1 MIDIRGKKATGFP
14 EVVREEQDLTQ
25 PRFWTAQRFPTK
37 DRTFPLVQLV
47 QVRTPYGIVTGW
59 QVWAGTAKWAFHT
72 ENEAL
77 DFIGQRFGVGP
88 RATKTKE

>member
-1 MIDIRGKKATGFP
+1 MKPKATDFP
-14 EVVREEQDLTQ
+14 TVERVEEQDPRL

-37 DRTFPLVQLV
+37 DQLFPLVQLV

-72 ENEAL
+72 ENEAVE
-77 DFIGQRFGVGP
+77 FIAKRFGVGP
-88 RATKTKE
+88 CASKKKD